1 MRRQKRRR
9 KMKYAENNRISHRQL
24 YRQILLTFLAPFLL
38 CLNGKGGLLG
48 LSGAVGIILAVIFL
62 LLYSFFYLRSTYGYA
77 DMLRS
82 FGKVRA
88 VIFGGFFLIY
98 LVMAG
103 AYLLNLI
110 GRIIPVWLIFGIS
123 EKWLLLF
130 AVSVCAC
137 GMEKGLQKRG
147 RMAEV
152 TGGSFLGAILLLLI
166 LCAGQGKAE
175 YITELFREE
184 AFSVQTSI
192 RSAYRYLCFFSGI
205 SLLPFVMKDVEK
217 RGSAGKTV
225 IGGILTVSGI
235 MICVLV
241 LLPAVLGWRRVQS
254 ETWPVLSLLAG
265 ADLPGNV
272 LARFDVLWMGFLLY
286 GLLFTI
292 GSVFYYGERILTSAH
307 IGTGKYWLPVAVYAA
322 AIIEIDGVTV
332 ADLFEIYLAK
342 IFVPGLF
349 LILIYLFLRSRQ
361 KQIKKVATVGC
372 IFLALVLT
380 CSGCAGIEP
389 EKRMYPLALGIDVSG
404 DDFVIS
410 YGMPDLPEATGQGK
424 EEENTDRS
432 VLTLRGR
439 DFDEIQ
445 QLYDRSQ
452 NRYLDIGH
460 LEVIIM
466 GNELMESGR
475 WEAFLNYLK
484 MEPLAGENIY
494 LFRTEDPEAVLK
506 WDSGGASIGDYL
518 TGLLENRVPAQQKE
532 GVTLR
537 QVYHQWYQD
546 RTLLALPQITL
557 VDGELEV
564 FLE

>member
-1 MRRQKRRR
+1 
-9 KMKYAENNRISHRQL
+9 MKYAENNRISHRQL

-88 VIFGGFFLIY
+88 VIFGDFFLIY
-98 LVMAG
+98 LVMTG

-342 IFVPGLF
+342 IFVPGLL

-361 KQIKKVATVGC
+361 KQIKKVATFGC
-372 IFLALVLT
+372 IFLALVLI

-389 EKRMYPLALGIDVSG
+389 EKRMYPLALGVEQSENGWKFI
-404 DDFVIS
+404 
-410 YGMPDLPEATGQGK
+410 YGLPELPSAEGQEK
-424 EEENTDRS
+424 EETGNSALAITG
-432 VLTLRGR
+432 V
-439 DFDEIQ
+439 DFETIEKI
-445 QLYDRSQ
+445 YDRSQ
-452 NRYLDIGH
+452 EKYLDMGH
-460 LEVIIM
+460 LQVLILK
-466 GNELMESGR
+466 NDLTQSDRWSELLS
-475 WEAFLNYLK
+475 YLEK
-484 MEPLAGENIY
+484 EPLIGENVY
-494 LFRTEDPEAVLK
+494 VFRTENLTELMDWNKE
-506 WDSGGASIGDYL
+506 GTSIGEYL
-518 TGLLENRVPAQQKE
+518 PGLLENRIPDQEKNST
-532 GVTLR
+532 TLR
-537 QVYHQWYQD
+537 QVYHQWYENG
-546 RTLLALPQITL
+546 TLPGIPEIILQN
-557 VDGELEV
+557 GEIQVYLE
-564 FLE
+564 

>member
-1 MRRQKRRR
+1 
-9 KMKYAENNRISHRQL
+9 MKYAENNRISHRQL

-38 CLNGKGGLLG
+38 CLSGKGGLSG
-48 LSGAVGIILAVIFL
+48 LSGVVGIILSVIFL

-77 DMLRS
+77 DMIRS
-82 FGKVRA
+82 FGKTGA

-110 GRIIPVWLIFGIS
+110 GRIVPVWLIFGVS
-123 EKWLLLF
+123 RKWLLLF
-130 AVSVCAC
+130 AVLVCAY

-152 TGGSFLGAILLLLI
+152 TGGFFLGAVLILLV

-175 YITELFREE
+175 YITELFREDR
-184 AFSVQTSI
+184 FSVQTVI
-192 RSAYRYLCFFSGI
+192 RAAYRYLCFFSGI

-225 IGGILTVSGI
+225 IWGILTVSGI

-286 GLLFTI
+286 GLLFAI

-307 IGTGKYWLPVAVYAA
+307 IGTGKYWLPLVVYVAAVF
-322 AIIEIDGVTV
+322 EVDGMTV
-332 ADLFEIYLAK
+332 ADLFEKYLAG

-349 LILIYLFLRSRQ
+349 LILFYLFLRGRQ
-361 KQIKKVATVGC
+361 KQIKKAATVGC
-372 IFLALVLT
+372 ILLLLVMT
-380 CSGCAGIEP
+380 CVGCAGIEP

-404 DDFVIS
+404 EGFTVS
-410 YGMPDLPEATGQGK
+410 YGMPDLPDATGQGK
-424 EEENTDRS
+424 AEEDTDRS
-432 VLTLRGR
+432 VLTLRGS

-445 QLYDRSQ
+445 RLYDRSQ

-460 LEVIIM
+460 LEVILM
-466 GNELMESGR
+466 GNEMIESGR
-475 WEAFLNYLK
+475 WETFLEYLK
-484 MEPLAGENIY
+484 TEPLAGENIY
-494 LFRTEDPEAVLK
+494 LFRTEDPEAILK
-506 WDSGGASIGDYL
+506 WDSGGTSIGDYL

-537 QVYHQWYQD
+537 QVYHRWYQNG
-546 RTLLALPQITL
+546 TLPSLPEIMLT
-557 VDGELEV
+557 DGELEV